1 MPKKIKKEKE
11 LKFKNS
17 EKKFIN
23 VNNVHYYFIAL
34 FIILVC
40 ICVGVGVYRYLED
53 SYHVNSSNAVERLI
67 YSEKVD
73 EGYNVYYVIR
83 NDKGEVYATFS
94 TPNNSDEKKW
104 GEDKFLDYNEEIYD
118 MQIFMNTYGELL
130 DFNIEEYNEY
140 KDEDF
145 KCATIEERIED
156 LHEAFKDNNV
166 KAIITV
172 IGGYNVNQILEYI
185 DYKLIQENPKIIC
198 GFSDN
203 TALVNAIH
211 AKTNMVTYLGVQFF
225 SFGMKY
231 GFEYSMEYF
240 KKMFFENEKIEV
252 LSSKKWSNDKWL
264 KNQEDRK
271 FIDNEGMK
279 VINKGEAEGKIIGGN
294 LCTLNLLQGT
304 EYMPDL
310 DNSVLFIEDD
320 GETGKA
326 FIKEFDRNLQ
336 SLLHCAKRKRI
347 KVLVIGRAEQI
358 SEMNYDK
365 WKKIIETKS

>member
-1 MPKKIKKEKE
+1 MKIIPKKLNKGDEIRIIAPSRSMKILKEDVIK
-11 LKFKNS
+11 LA
-17 EKKFIN
+17 IQ
-23 VNNVHYYFIAL
+23 
-34 FIILVC
+34 
-40 ICVGVGVYRYLED
+40 
-53 SYHVNSSNAVERLI
+53 RL
-67 YSEKVD
+67 
-73 EGYNVYYVIR
+73 
-83 NDKGEVYATFS
+83 
-94 TPNNSDEKKW
+94 
-104 GEDKFLDYNEEIYD
+104 EEIGLKVTFGKNV
-118 MQIFMNTYGELL
+118 MK
-130 DFNIEEYNEY
+130 Y

-240 KKMFFENEKIEV
+240 KKMFFENEKIKV

-264 KNQEDRK
+264 KNQENRK

-336 SLLHCAKRKRI
+336 SLLHCAKGKKI
-347 KVLVIGRAEQI
+347 KGLVIGRAEQV

-365 WKKIIETKS
+365 WKKIIETKLELENIPIIINADIGHTTPIFTFPIGGNVNIVANDKKIEIKFND

>member
-1 MPKKIKKEKE
+1 MKIIPKKLNKGDEIRIIAPSRSMKILKEDVIK
-11 LKFKNS
+11 LA
-17 EKKFIN
+17 IQ
-23 VNNVHYYFIAL
+23 
-34 FIILVC
+34 
-40 ICVGVGVYRYLED
+40 
-53 SYHVNSSNAVERLI
+53 RL
-67 YSEKVD
+67 
-73 EGYNVYYVIR
+73 
-83 NDKGEVYATFS
+83 
-94 TPNNSDEKKW
+94 
-104 GEDKFLDYNEEIYD
+104 EEIGLKVTFGKNV
-118 MQIFMNTYGELL
+118 MK
-130 DFNIEEYNEY
+130 Y

-347 KVLVIGRAEQI
+347 KGLVIGRAEQI

-365 WKKIIETKS
+365 WKKIIETKSELESIPIIINADIGHTTPIFTFPIGGNVNIVANDKKIEIKFND

>member
-1 MPKKIKKEKE
+1 MKIIPKKLNKGDEIRIIAPSRSMKILKEDVIK
-11 LKFKNS
+11 LA
-17 EKKFIN
+17 IQ
-23 VNNVHYYFIAL
+23 
-34 FIILVC
+34 
-40 ICVGVGVYRYLED
+40 
-53 SYHVNSSNAVERLI
+53 RL
-67 YSEKVD
+67 
-73 EGYNVYYVIR
+73 
-83 NDKGEVYATFS
+83 
-94 TPNNSDEKKW
+94 
-104 GEDKFLDYNEEIYD
+104 EEIGLKVTFGKNV
-118 MQIFMNTYGELL
+118 MK
-130 DFNIEEYNEY
+130 Y

-336 SLLHCAKRKRI
+336 SLLHCAKGKKI
-347 KVLVIGRAEQI
+347 KGLVIGRAEQV

-365 WKKIIETKS
+365 WKKIIETKSELENIPIIINADIGHTTPIFTFPIGGNVNIVANDKKIEIKFND

>member
-1 MPKKIKKEKE
+1 MKIIPKKLNKGDEIRIIAPSRSMKILKEDVIK
-11 LKFKNS
+11 LA
-17 EKKFIN
+17 IQ
-23 VNNVHYYFIAL
+23 
-34 FIILVC
+34 
-40 ICVGVGVYRYLED
+40 
-53 SYHVNSSNAVERLI
+53 RL
-67 YSEKVD
+67 
-73 EGYNVYYVIR
+73 
-83 NDKGEVYATFS
+83 
-94 TPNNSDEKKW
+94 
-104 GEDKFLDYNEEIYD
+104 EEIGLKVTFGKNV
-118 MQIFMNTYGELL
+118 MK
-130 DFNIEEYNEY
+130 Y

-198 GFSDN
+198 GFSDI
-203 TALVNAIH
+203 TALVNAIY
-211 AKTNMVTYLGVQFF
+211 AKTKVITYLGVQFF

-231 GFEYSMEYF
+231 GFDYSMEYF
-240 KKMFFENEKIEV
+240 KKMFFENKKIEV
-252 LSSKKWSNDKWL
+252 LTSKQWSNDKWL
-264 KNQEDRK
+264 KNQEDRN
-271 FIDNEGMK
+271 FINNEGMK
-279 VINKGEAEGKIIGGN
+279 IINEGEAEGKIIGGN

-310 DNSVLFIEDD
+310 DNSILFIEDD

-336 SLLHCAKRKRI
+336 SLLHCAKGKKI
-347 KVLVIGRAEQI
+347 KGLVIGRAENV

-365 WKKIIETKS
+365 WNKIIESKSELQNIPIIINADIGHTTPIFTFPIGGNVNIVANDKKIEIKFND